1 MVHSLVVGQFGRAR
15 EFRRRS
21 TSCFGGAK
29 ALFSLKN
36 RFSYKTFSKT
46 CPEEPE
52 LELEKNPA
60 EQDRIWIAGFGAFG
74 MLDMHAKLIACLL
87 AHP

>member
-1 MVHSLVVGQFGRAR
+1 VVHSLVVGQFGRAQ

-52 LELEKNPA
+52 LELEKTLLN
-60 EQDRIWIAGFGAFG
+60 RTVYG
-74 MLDMHAKLIACLL
+74 LL
-87 AHP
+87 ALGLLGC

>member
-1 MVHSLVVGQFGRAR
+1 MGGL
-15 EFRRRS
+15 RS
-21 TSCFGGAK
+21 SGGGARAVLEELK
-29 ALFSLKN
+29 LFFLLKN
-36 RFSYKTFSKT
+36 CFSYKTFSKT

-52 LELEKNPA
+52 LELERNPA

>member
-1 MVHSLVVGQFGRAR
+1 MGGL
-15 EFRRRS
+15 RS
-21 TSCFGGAK
+21 SGGGARAVLEELK
-29 ALFSLKN
+29 LFFFAKN